1 MAGAEDHA
9 MASAKAV
16 AAKERDERKQYI
28 VRKEVQKESVRLFR
42 FQVVLTVQQT
52 KHNHKLP

>member
-1 MAGAEDHA
+1 